1 MGRYSGSLE
10 ALRNPLPPSAKPK
23 AWEKWVGTERKR
35 LITLTAYIITLSRS
49 HWWCVL
55 KEL

>member
-10 ALRNPLPPSAKPK
+10 ALRNPLPPSPKPK

-35 LITLTAYIITLSRS
+35 LITLTGYIITLSRS